1 MLTHPF
7 LTQQLVDDRRQD
19 LLASARSSEQRRSTR
34 RAPRAR
40 RALRGRRA

>member
-7 LTQQLVDDRRQD
+7 LTQQLVDDRRQS
-19 LLASARSSEQRRSTR
+19 LLASARSSELRPTR

-40 RALRGRRA
+40 RSLRGRRA